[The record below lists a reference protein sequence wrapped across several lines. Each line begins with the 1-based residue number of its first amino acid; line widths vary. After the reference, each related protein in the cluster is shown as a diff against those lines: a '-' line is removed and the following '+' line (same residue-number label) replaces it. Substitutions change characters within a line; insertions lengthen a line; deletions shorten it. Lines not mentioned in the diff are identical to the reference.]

1 MFGDRDSGA
10 YLVKHAWTRIVR
22 HQMVKSS
29 SSPDDPALA
38 EYWANRRRRAAP
50 PPMDSLSLRLLQSQ
64 RGACP
69 VCGEL
74 LLYAGHPPQTPHEW
88 EQWVRTTG
96 KALAK
101 RHIAHQEHGTS
112 GERTTLRLIHAQCRQ
127 SPAEVTTG
135 QLQRRRAFGLA

>member
-1 MFGDRDSGA
+1 
-10 YLVKHAWTRIVR
+10 
-22 HQMVKSS
+22 
-29 SSPDDPALA
+29 
-38 EYWANRRRRAAP
+38 
-50 PPMDSLSLRLLQSQ
+50 MDSLSLRLLQTQ

-74 LLYAGHPPQTPHEW
+74 LLYADHPPQTPREW
-88 EQWVRTTG
+88 EQWVLSTG

-112 GERTTLRLIHAQCRQ
+112 GERTTLRLIHAHCRQ

-135 QLQRRRAFGLA
+135 QLQRRRARGLA